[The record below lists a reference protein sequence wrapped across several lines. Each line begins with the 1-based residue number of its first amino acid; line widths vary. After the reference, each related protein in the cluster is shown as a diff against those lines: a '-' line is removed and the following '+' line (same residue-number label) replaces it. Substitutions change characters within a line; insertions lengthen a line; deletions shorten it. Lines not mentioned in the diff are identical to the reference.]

1 MEERYPF
8 VRFVIDAAQV
18 IAGAIALIVLLGGTV
33 SACGHGGFGGFV
45 GFLIAVAVAGVVYVA
60 VMVKVELMR
69 ALLDIEST
77 TRQQLAGLRQPES
90 PASPS
95 TGA

>member
-33 SACGHGGFGGFV
+33 SACGHGGLGGFI

-77 TRQQLAGLRQPES
+77 TRQQLAASRQPEP
-90 PASPS
+90 PAPPS